1 MERGIDI
8 LLYVEDPGAANYV
21 AGLPAAL
28 EAHGWRASLLADGY
42 AYPYLL
48 QLGIHPEPVRHPVTA
63 KELLSKSKPRLAV
76 VGTSEDPDSF
86 GFDLIT
92 EARTL
97 EIMTVGAV
105 DSFGN
110 ADYRFRGRTENALSY
125 APERLAVP
133 DQWTKDAYISLG
145 YPSGHI
151 AVCGHP
157 HYDRVLAAAERLR
170 QEDRQ
175 VLRRAMFPSNHKDA
189 LVVVFV
195 SEISTGLNPGKYSRL
210 PDYTLTGRGTRM
222 DRTEIVLEEFLDAAA
237 QLKPS
242 PYLVLRMHP
251 KNTKEELASF
261 LGDFRQVSE
270 KEAPLKLV
278 YAADLVVGMTSMLL
292 LEAAIMGRPTL
303 SIVPRVAEKE
313 SLPTIRAGITP
324 CVTTRDELWAILP
337 DVLGKNSQSVASGI
351 DQFIY
356 PGSLLR
362 TVAFIEGLL
371 TDDLHL
377 SANSFGK

>member
-1 MERGIDI
+1 
-8 LLYVEDPGAANYV
+8 
-21 AGLPAAL
+21 
-28 EAHGWRASLLADGY
+28 
-42 AYPYLL
+42 
-48 QLGIHPEPVRHPVTA
+48 
-63 KELLSKSKPRLAV
+63 
-76 VGTSEDPDSF
+76 
-86 GFDLIT
+86 
-92 EARTL
+92 
-97 EIMTVGAV
+97 
-105 DSFGN
+105 
-110 ADYRFRGRTENALSY
+110 
-125 APERLAVP
+125 
-133 DQWTKDAYISLG
+133 
-145 YPSGHI
+145 
-151 AVCGHP
+151 
-157 HYDRVLAAAERLR
+157 
-170 QEDRQ
+170 
-175 VLRRAMFPSNHKDA
+175 MFPSNHKDD

-195 SEISTGLNPGKYSRL
+195 SEISTGLNPSKYSRL

-261 LGDFRQVSE
+261 LGDFRQISE

-324 CVTTRDELWAILP
+324 CVTTRDELRAILP
-337 DVLGKNSQSVASGI
+337 DLLGKNSQSVASGI

-356 PGSLLR
+356 PGSLQR

-371 TDDLHL
+371 TDDLQL
-377 SANSFGK
+377 NVNSFGK

>member
-21 AGLPAAL
+21 ASLPAAL
-28 EAHGWRASLLADGY
+28 EAHGWRASLLADGH

-63 KELLSKSKPRLAV
+63 KELLSKSKPRLVV
-76 VGTSEDPDSF
+76 VGTSENPDSF

-92 EARTL
+92 EARAL

-105 DSFGN
+105 DAFGN
-110 ADYRFRGRTENALSY
+110 ADYRFRGRTENALSH

-145 YPSGHI
+145 YPSEHI

-175 VLRRAMFPSNHKDA
+175 VLRRAMFPSNHKDD

-195 SEISTGLNPGKYSRL
+195 SEISTGLNPSKYSRL

-261 LGDFRQVSE
+261 LGDFRQISE

-324 CVTTRDELWAILP
+324 CVTTRDELRAILP
-337 DVLGKNSQSVASGI
+337 DLLGKNSQSVASGI

-356 PGSLLR
+356 PGSLQR

-371 TDDLHL
+371 TDDLQL
-377 SANSFGK
+377 NVNSFGK